1 MTAPLRFCSDEF
13 ELTIFNVNSDFF
25 VKKGSLGKKC
35 PQFPLNSAIC
45 KLERIRKNIDYI
57 ISCNGDFTEK
67 EFKEIVANC

>member
-1 MTAPLRFCSDEF
+1 MRAVKDAQTVLLTTDNKIQDANATFTAFLFRF
-13 ELTIFNVNSDFF
+13 
-25 VKKGSLGKKC
+25 KK
-35 PQFPLNSAIC
+35 QELNSAIC